1 MIHGYS
7 VCFNE
12 WALDKSIKSELGLLL
27 IISGLTAEKGY
38 CYASNEYF
46 AKKFNLE
53 PETISRRISKL
64 KDKGYI
70 KLEFKKE
77 GNYIKSRKIRLTKT
91 SLPLNK
97 NVNGSL
103 DENVIGSLDENVKEN
118 ITSINNTRENNTSE
132 NLLAFQFLKTEYP
145 TRFEQEFQMKF
156 YKSIKNKQKFVDDF
170 NSTVEIEELK
180 YEPRILFARLSKYA
194 RNWAQN
200 EKKFSGDEEETVRPY
215 SLKRR

>member
-1 MIHGYS
+1 MTNGYS
-7 VCFNE
+7 ICLNE

-46 AKKFNLE
+46 ANLFKID
-53 PETISRRISKL
+53 TTTVSRRIRKL
-64 KDKGYI
+64 NKKGYI

-77 GNYIKSRKIRLTKT
+77 GNYIKSRKIRLAKT
-91 SLPLNK
+91 PISLGENA
-97 NVNGSL
+97 NGSL
-103 DENVIGSLDENVKEN
+103 GKNAIGSLGVNAKEN
-118 ITSINNTRENNTSE
+118 STSINNTKERITSE
-132 NLLAFQFLKTEYP
+132 NLLAFEFLKTNYSI
-145 TRFEQEFQMKF
+145 RFEQEFQMKF
-156 YKSIKNKQKFVDDF
+156 SKLIKNKKKFIEDF

-200 EKKFSGDEEETVRPY
+200 EKKYNPEEEKPVYLRKVR
-215 SLKRR
+215 